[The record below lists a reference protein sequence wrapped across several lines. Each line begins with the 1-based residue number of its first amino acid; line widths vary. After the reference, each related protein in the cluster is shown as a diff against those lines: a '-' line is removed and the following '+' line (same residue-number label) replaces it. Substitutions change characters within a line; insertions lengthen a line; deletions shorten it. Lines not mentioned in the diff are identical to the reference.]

1 MPART
6 ISGTSLS
13 LATQLGGFL
22 KVWPKCH
29 ESLTA
34 AAQVAALPVPHFG
47 QAKISPSEPSALS
60 P

>member
-1 MPART
+1 MSAWT
-6 ISGTSLS
+6 ISGTFLS
-13 LATQLGGFL
+13 LATPQGGL
-22 KVWPKCH
+22 WKVWPKCH

-34 AAQVAALPVPHFG
+34 AAQVAALPVPHSG